1 MASNLIPVPRAIET
15 LAALAD
21 AGQNQYTHRALK
33 MLAGMTFADER
44 FTEAAAAYRKLADTA
59 GNDEEA
65 VRENI
70 LKGAKIIAC
79 SGYTNDEEKPDFL
92 LDGKTDT
99 KWCDVSQTPN

>member
-1 MASNLIPVPRAIET
+1 MNRLQPVSGTLFRTNNVSN
-15 LAALAD
+15 AA
-21 AGQNQYTHRALK
+21 
-33 MLAGMTFADER
+33 
-44 FTEAAAAYRKLADTA
+44 TA

-70 LKGAKIIAC
+70 LKRAKIIAC

-99 KWCDVSQTPN
+99 KWMMTFRRLRTT

>member
-1 MASNLIPVPRAIET
+1 MRKWFCLLLLLVAENEPATTVAGT
-15 LAALAD
+15 LFRTNNVGNAA
-21 AGQNQYTHRALK
+21 
-33 MLAGMTFADER
+33 
-44 FTEAAAAYRKLADTA
+44 TA

-99 KWCDVSQTPN
+99 KWCDVSQTPELRRLRSR